1 MNMTAVQ
8 CANLLSALLGASGTI
23 FLFFGSYAF
32 QPLEGAPF
40 NSPEVEQWNACIK
53 TKNHVRKTRQ
63 KIGLG
68 LLCTSFAVQALT
80 VFLS

>member
-1 MNMTAVQ
+1 MNMTAAQ
-8 CANLLSALLGASGTI
+8 CANLLAALFGASGTI

-40 NSPEVEQWNACIK
+40 NSPELEQWNGRIK
-53 TKNHVRKTRQ
+53 VKNRVRKTKQR
-63 KIGLG
+63 IGLG
-68 LLCTSFAVQALT
+68 LLCASFAIQAVA